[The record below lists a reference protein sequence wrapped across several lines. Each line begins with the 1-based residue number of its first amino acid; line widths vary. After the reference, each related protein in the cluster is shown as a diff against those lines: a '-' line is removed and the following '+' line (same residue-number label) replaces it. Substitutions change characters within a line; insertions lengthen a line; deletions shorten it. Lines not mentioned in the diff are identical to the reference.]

1 MDVIGDGGLE
11 SVRRSWNGK
20 LWIFVK
26 KTRPEDVG
34 GGQVSLASGM
44 SIFKILRNR

>member
-1 MDVIGDGGLE
+1 VDVIGDGGLE

-26 KTRPEDVG
+26 KTRPMDVG

-44 SIFKILRNR
+44 SIVKILRNR